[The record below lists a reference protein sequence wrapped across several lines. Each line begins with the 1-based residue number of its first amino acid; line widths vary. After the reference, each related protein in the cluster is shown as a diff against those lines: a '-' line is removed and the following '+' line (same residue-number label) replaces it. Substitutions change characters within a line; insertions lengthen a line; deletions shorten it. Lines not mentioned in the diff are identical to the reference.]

1 MALAGARPATLA
13 PLLLILWDIDGTLVD
28 SAGHGRHAFDDA
40 FRAVTGREPGEQ
52 VPMAGR
58 TDRQIALA
66 MLDGGADAL
75 PRLLDELVSA
85 LRLREAAIRREGR
98 ALPGA
103 EAALRALAGRE
114 RTVQSLLTGNLAA
127 NAAVKV
133 GAFGLDRFLDLEVG
147 GYGSDPHEARS
158 DLVAVARER
167 AAAKYAGATD
177 TVLVGDTPL
186 DVQAAH
192 AAGARV
198 VAVASG
204 PYGVAELRAAG
215 AADVLEDLDD
225 TERVVAAVTAAT

>member
-1 MALAGARPATLA
+1 MVVTPLTTRSARSPGAIPASRLRWPGVPTA
-13 PLLLILWDIDGTLVD
+13 RSRWRCSRARAD
-28 SAGHGRHAFDDA
+28 S
-40 FRAVTGREPGEQ
+40 
-52 VPMAGR
+52 
-58 TDRQIALA
+58 
-66 MLDGGADAL
+66 L
-75 PRLLDELVSA
+75 PQLLDELVSA
-85 LRLREAAIRREGR
+85 LRLREAAIRRDGR

-103 EAALRALAGRE
+103 EEALRALAERD
-114 RTVQSLLTGNLAA
+114 RTVQALLTGNLAA
-127 NAAVKV
+127 NAALKL

-167 AAAKYAGATD
+167 AAAKYADATD

-215 AADVLEDLDD
+215 AEAVLEDLGD
-225 TERVVAAVTAAT
+225 TERVVSAVTAAT